1 MHQRPKLTLVVLST
15 LLALLTTTSLVA
27 CAETS
32 APPRT
37 TYAPPF
43 CPNPAR
49 IPRTVAPAEKVTLPI
64 LMYHHITHL
73 QPNATPTWRT
83 LTVTP
88 EAFEAQVKWLADHGY
103 HTIYFSDLVA
113 YFRDGVP
120 LPDKPIILTF
130 DDGWTDDYTVA
141 YPILR
146 KHCMVG
152 TFFPP
157 VAWVNRSNGSKVIT
171 WPMIE
176 EMSRGGMEFGSHTI
190 NHYLLNEQT
199 AQRITEELVGS
210 KAALEQHVVLPVV
223 ALAYPGGGHNP
234 LAVSLAPK
242 AGYGAAVGV
251 KAGVEQA
258 HSELFLLHRITIPY
272 SDDLKAFER
281 RIAPKT
287 APNAPVPPAST
298 KSP

>member
-1 MHQRPKLTLVVLST
+1 MHRRPSLTLTVLST
-15 LLALLTTTSLVA
+15 LLLLLTTTSLVA

-32 APPRT
+32 APPRA

-103 HTIYFSDLVA
+103 HTIYFTDLVA

-120 LPDKPIILTF
+120 LPEKPIILTF
-130 DDGWTDDYTVA
+130 DDGWTDDYTIA

-146 KHCMVG
+146 RHCMVRNIFSAG
-152 TFFPP
+152 RLGESLQRLEGDDM
-157 VAWVNRSNGSKVIT
+157 ADD
-171 WPMIE
+171 
-176 EMSRGGMEFGSHTI
+176 RGDEPGRHGVRQPH
-190 NHYLLNEQT
+190 HQP
-199 AQRITEELVGS
+199 
-210 KAALEQHVVLPVV
+210 LP
-223 ALAYPGGGHNP
+223 A
-234 LAVSLAPK
+234 
-242 AGYGAAVGV
+242 
-251 KAGVEQA
+251 
-258 HSELFLLHRITIPY
+258 
-272 SDDLKAFER
+272 
-281 RIAPKT
+281 
-287 APNAPVPPAST
+287 
-298 KSP
+298 